1 MKDINLLIKPAS
13 GSCNMRCRYCF
24 YSDEQKKRE
33 HSSRGMMDTETAE
46 NIIKK
51 ALAYANGNCTFA
63 FQGGEPTLRGLDFF
77 REFTETVKKYAAG
90 RQNIRYAIQTNGLL
104 LDEEWAV
111 FLKENSF
118 LVGLSVDG
126 GSDVH
131 NLNRIDASGAGTH
144 AKVMKAARVLAK
156 YQVPFNVL
164 TVVTS
169 RAARSITSIYNF
181 YKKNKL
187 LYQQYIPCLDP
198 IFEPRGESAYSLSP
212 EEFGD
217 FLIRLFDLWYEDRL
231 KGEFIYIHYFE
242 NLAGILLGHAPASCG
257 MLGVCSEQNVIE
269 ADGSVYPCD
278 FYALDEYLL
287 GNINTDSI
295 EQINLLRQPFLA
307 ESLKGLEKCR
317 SCRYGFVCRGGCRR
331 DRQGIFELED
341 NYFCSG
347 YRKFFDHALPR
358 LAALLRA
365 NGHNI

>member
-1 MKDINLLIKPAS
+1 MKDINILIKPAS

-24 YSDEQKKRE
+24 YSDELEKRE
-33 HSSRGMMDTETAE
+33 HSNRGMMSIETAE

-51 ALAYANGNCTFA
+51 ALSYADGNCTFA

-77 REFTETVKKYAAG
+77 REFTCIVKKYAVKT
-90 RQNIRYAIQTNGLL
+90 QHIHYAIQTNGLL
-104 LDEEWAV
+104 LNEEWAV
-111 FLKENSF
+111 FLKENDF

-144 AKVMKAARVLAK
+144 ARVMKAARILEK
-156 YQVPFNVL
+156 HEVPFNIL

-169 RAARSITSIYNF
+169 RTARSIVSIYNF

-198 IFEPRGESAYSLSP
+198 IFEPRGGSAYSLSP

-217 FLIRLFDLWYEDRL
+217 FMIRLFDLWYADRI
-231 KGEFIYIHYFE
+231 KGEFIYVHYFE
-242 NLAGILLGHAPASCG
+242 NLAGILLGHAPTSCG
-257 MLGVCSEQNVIE
+257 MQGICSEQNVIE
-269 ADGSVYPCD
+269 ADGSIYPCD
-278 FYALDEYLL
+278 FYALDEYLI
-287 GNINTDSI
+287 GNINEDDF
-295 EQINLLRQPFLA
+295 ERVNQRRMPFLQ

-317 SCRYGFVCRGGCRR
+317 NCRFGSVCRGGCRR
-331 DRQGIFELED
+331 DRQGVSQLED
-341 NYFCSG
+341 NYFCDG
-347 YRKFFDHALPR
+347 YKKFFEHALPK

-365 NGHNI
+365 NGHRI

>member
-24 YSDEQKKRE
+24 YSDELKKRE
-33 HSSRGMMDTETAE
+33 TSGRGMMSMETAE

-51 ALAYANGNCTFA
+51 ALAYADGNCTFA

-77 REFTETVKKYAAG
+77 RSFTDAVKKYGGG
-90 RQNIRYAIQTNGLL
+90 RGNIHYAIQTNGLL
-104 LDEEWAV
+104 IDEEWAA
-111 FLKENSF
+111 FLKENNF
-118 LVGLSVDG
+118 LVGLSIDG

-131 NLNRIDASGAGTH
+131 NLNRVDAAGAGTH
-144 AKVMKAARVLAK
+144 AKVMRAARILAR

-169 RAARSITSIYNF
+169 RTARSITSIYHF
-181 YKKNKL
+181 YKKNEL

-198 IFEPRGESAYSLSP
+198 IFEPRGGSAYSLSP
-212 EEFGD
+212 ESFGD
-217 FLIRLFDLWYEDRL
+217 FLIRLFDLWYEDRR
-231 KGEFIYIHYFE
+231 KGNFIYIHYFE
-242 NLAGILLGHAPASCG
+242 NLAGILLGQPPASCG
-257 MLGVCSEQNVIE
+257 MLGVCSEQNVVE

-278 FYALDEYLL
+278 FYALDDYLI
-287 GNINTDSI
+287 GNINRDSI
-295 EQINLLRQPFLA
+295 EEMNLRRQPFLQ

-317 SCRYGFVCRGGCRR
+317 SCRYGPVCRGGCRR
-331 DRQGIFELED
+331 DRQGVSGLED

-347 YRKFFDHALPR
+347 YMKFFDHALPK

-365 NGHNI
+365 NGQGI